1 METRFTLDQLADPD
15 MRECEKIL
23 RACVHCGFCTA
34 TCPTYVLLGDELD
47 SPRGRIYL
55 LKEMLEQNRP
65 ATAEVV
71 THIDRCLSCLSCMT
85 TCPSG
90 VNYMHLVD
98 HGRRHIE
105 RTYTRPWRER
115 MLRRFLSWA
124 LPHPSRFRG
133 VLRLVGLVR
142 SFRWLMPANLRTL
155 VDRVPVQAAH
165 ASPVDR
171 PQVFPAQGPRRKR
184 VALLSGCV
192 QPVLAPRI
200 NEATVHLLQRHGCEV
215 VIAEGAGCCGAV
227 THHLGQDASAQVR
240 RNIDAWLSLADGQGL
255 DAIVVNA
262 SGCGTMVKD
271 YGFLLRDDPAYAA
284 KARQVTDLARD
295 ITELL
300 GEVGLQASSSTAAVG
315 RRVIYQNPCSMQHGQ
330 NLKTLPKALL
340 AQAGFVVLESP
351 EEHMCCGAAGTYN
364 LLQPEIAAQLGDR
377 KARRLSGTAPDIVV
391 SGNMGCM
398 MQLAPRLDVPIV
410 HMVELLDWATGG
422 EVPQAFVGMSIT

>member
-1 METRFTLDQLADPD
+1 
-15 MRECEKIL
+15 
-23 RACVHCGFCTA
+23 
-34 TCPTYVLLGDELD
+34 
-47 SPRGRIYL
+47 
-55 LKEMLEQNRP
+55 
-65 ATAEVV
+65 
-71 THIDRCLSCLSCMT
+71 
-85 TCPSG
+85 
-90 VNYMHLVD
+90 
-98 HGRRHIE
+98 
-105 RTYTRPWRER
+105 

-124 LPHPSRFRG
+124 LPHPNRFRG
-133 VLRLVGLVR
+133 MLRLAGLVR
-142 SFRWLMPANLRTL
+142 SFRWVLPAHLRTL
-155 VDRVPVQAAH
+155 IDRVPIHAAH

-171 PQVFPAQGPRRKR
+171 PQVLPAQGSRRKR

-200 NEATVHLLQRHGCEV
+200 NEATVRLLQRHGCEV
-215 VIAEGAGCCGAV
+215 VIAEDAGCCGAV
-227 THHLGQDASAQVR
+227 AHHLGQDASAQVR
-240 RNIDAWLSLADGQGL
+240 RNIDAWLRLADDQGL

-284 KARQVTDLARD
+284 KAQQVTDLAKD

-300 GEVGLQASSSTAAVG
+300 SEVGLREPSVAAAAG
-315 RRVIYQNPCSMQHGQ
+315 RRVVYQNPCSMQHGQ

-377 KARRLSGTAPDIVV
+377 KAGHLSGAAPDIVV

-422 EVPQAFVGMSIT
+422 DVPPGIAKNLAASKPISKR